1 MLTDIFA
8 TRYHEKQIFE
18 HFREPQRRL
27 LVQAFRLIKE
37 QLPTAYLDAFWSDLH
52 SRISMEL
59 GMVTLGAAEYNWD
72 GNRKTLNT
80 KLMCEKWYMAPLSGP
95 AYADT
100 YVKNRLSLV
109 ELAFR
114 KQGEQVAASLT
125 AIDRLSA
132 TTRVKIPEP
141 DAVAHAL
148 TLGSRS
154 LDNLRTNTSRES
166 QAYESTANELNI
178 RLRQAGAGLHY
189 HNGFLQIA
197 GDLVSAQQIEEPFW
211 SIVADEKWANIDH
224 DMKEAVDARDTGGR
238 DPAWHAARALESAIK
253 VVSNAR
259 QLTTGKERGAQAFAE
274 NLLRG
279 KLIATWEFD
288 QLRLFFAN
296 VRNELGHGPGDKPM
310 PELSPELTDWA
321 IEFCMSWIKLLV
333 RRHEK

>member
-1 MLTDIFA
+1 M
-8 TRYHEKQIFE
+8 
-18 HFREPQRRL
+18 
-27 LVQAFRLIKE
+27 
-37 QLPTAYLDAFWSDLH
+37 
-52 SRISMEL
+52 
-59 GMVTLGAAEYNWD
+59 
-72 GNRKTLNT
+72 
-80 KLMCEKWYMAPLSGP
+80 
-95 AYADT
+95 
-100 YVKNRLSLV
+100 
-109 ELAFR
+109 
-114 KQGEQVAASLT
+114 
-125 AIDRLSA
+125 
-132 TTRVKIPEP
+132 KIPEP

-154 LDNLRTNTSRES
+154 LDNLRNNTSRES

-333 RRHEK
+333 RRHEASAPAN